1 MTDFPASDSP
11 APASSASACPASDSP
26 ASASPAS
33 RPCPAD
39 WEARFRRLVLDDRPF
54 DMRMGFFL
62 AYYRTFTTPESAAQV
77 VRGGALLRDPEKR
90 TIDTGVIIYEII
102 ANGFDSERGE
112 AATAIM
118 NRAHSHVR
126 ATNEEFLYVLLALLV
141 VPVRWVADHART
153 PLDDAELASA
163 VRFVEELGT
172 RMRLTAIPATWE
184 AAVAFFDDFEER
196 RVAPSD
202 DVRQLFD
209 RSAHVF
215 GQMMPAPVRPFTR
228 TLLSALMDDR
238 RVNEALGLAPAPL
251 LARRAIFAAAALASR
266 MPQPASLRFR
276 PGQHVGKTY
285 PRGYTMEQLGPDA
298 PVTPPSAH

>member
-1 MTDFPASDSP
+1 VTDIPSPDSP
-11 APASSASACPASDSP
+11 AVPS
-26 ASASPAS
+26 
-33 RPCPAD
+33 CPAD
-39 WEARFRRLVLDDRPF
+39 WETRFRRLVLDDRPF

-77 VRGGALLRDPEKR
+77 VKGGALLRDPEKR

-126 ATNEEFLYVLLALLV
+126 ATNEEFLYVLLSLLV

-163 VRFVEELGT
+163 VRFVQELGT
-172 RMRLTAIPATWE
+172 RMHLTAIPPTY
-184 AAVAFFDDFEER
+184 AAAAEFFDDFEER

-202 DVRQLFD
+202 DIRLLFD

-238 RVNEALGLAPAPL
+238 RVNEALGLAPAPAV
-251 LARRAIFAAAALASR
+251 ARRVIFAGAAVASR
-266 MPQPASLRFR
+266 MRQPRSLRFR
-276 PGQHVGKTY
+276 PGQRVGATY

-298 PVTPPSAH
+298 PVTRSSER